1 MENRTILRIRD
12 LSVRFFTERGQ
23 INAVESVS
31 FDVREGERLGFVG
44 ESGAGK
50 SVLMRAVI
58 GLLENPGRITSGQIW
73 YHEPALAEEIEAD
86 RPEVVDGAY
95 VDLIRLSESYRRSLR
110 GTTFS
115 MVFQDPMSSMNPSV
129 TVGEQVAEAV
139 EAQKRARA
147 NPRTTQSRTQ
157 GFGFWN
163 LVSSTIFPSERYVTR
178 DSKDRAVELLSQVGI
193 PDPEKRAEQYPH
205 EFSGGMLQRAMIAQA
220 LASDPDILIADEP
233 TTALD
238 VTIQAQILKLLSEIQ
253 QETSM
258 SIIMVTHNL
267 GVASQICNKVNV
279 MYAGEVVEQ
288 GTPNNIFENPVHPYT
303 EGLIGSVPDLNN
315 PKRRLEPIEGTVPA
329 LIDSE
334 MKDQCYFIDRCP
346 KAMEKCLQKPKE
358 FSVGGEG
365 GPSNGDH
372 RVLCYLAEEEYNPAN
387 QLRSAAQTEQNHD

>member
-1 MENRTILRIRD
+1 MAQRSILRIRD
-12 LSVRFFTERGQ
+12 LSVRFFTARGQ
-23 INAVESVS
+23 VNAVESVS

-50 SVLMRAVI
+50 SVLMQSVI
-58 GLLENPGRITSGQIW
+58 GLLESPGQITNGEIW
-73 YHEPALAEEIEAD
+73 YHEPTVAEELQNS
-86 RPEVVDGAY
+86 RPEVVDGEY
-95 VDLIRLSESYRRSLR
+95 VDLARLSEGYRRSLR

-115 MVFQDPMSSMNPSV
+115 MVFQDAMSSMNPSV

-139 EAQKRARA
+139 ESQKRARA

-163 LVSSTIFPSERYVTR
+163 LVSSTIFPSRRYVTSESR
-178 DSKDRAVELLSQVGI
+178 ERAIELLSQVGI
-193 PDPEKRAEQYPH
+193 PDPEERAEQYPH

-238 VTIQAQILKLLSEIQ
+238 VTIQAQILKLLSDIQ
-253 QETSM
+253 EETSM

-267 GVASQICNKVNV
+267 GVASQICDTVNV
-279 MYAGEVVEQ
+279 MYAGEIVEQ

-315 PKRRLEPIEGTVPA
+315 PKRRLDPIKGTVPA

-334 MKDQCYFIDRCP
+334 MGDKCYFVDRCP
-346 KAMEKCLQKPKE
+346 KAMEKCLQKPDE
-358 FSVGGEG
+358 YTVGGDGGEG
-365 GPSNGDH
+365 DGVH
-372 RVLCYLAEEEYNPAN
+372 RVLCYLAEEEYDPASR
-387 QLRSAAQTEQNHD
+387 LRSSPTTEETP

>member
-73 YHEPALAEEIEAD
+73 YHEPTLADEIAED
-86 RPEVVDGAY
+86 RPDVVDGAY

-139 EAQKRARA
+139 ESQKRARA

-178 DSKDRAVELLSQVGI
+178 DSKERAVELLSEVGI
-193 PDPEKRAEQYPH
+193 PDSEKRAEQYPH

-329 LIDSE
+329 LIDAE
-334 MKDQCYFIDRCP
+334 MKDQCYFVDRCP
-346 KAMEKCLQKPKE
+346 KAMEKCLQKPPE
-358 FSVGGEG
+358 FSVEDEG
-365 GPSNGDH
+365 GPSEGDH

-387 QLRSAAQTEQNHD
+387 QLRQAPKTEETHD